1 MTRSLTK
8 TYAPNPLL
16 RMVYERFFDK
26 IRVDEAWIQSVTEL
40 SKRGSIVYVLRNLNF
55 VDFFALDHLTKRY
68 GLPQVRFVNDLGL
81 GMFNP
86 ISRGSRNSFITN
98 RLAKDENHLGDAL
111 QDGGSAMLFLKRPPG
126 PLDVVGGGASGGR
139 GLREGEDLM
148 RGLIDLQR
156 DSDEPILLVPQVII
170 WTKRPDTLGTR
181 PMDFILGPREWPG
194 TLRTIGQFLQ
204 NYKNVA
210 LKVGEPFDLQDFVA
224 KNPKMSEDTQVRRV
238 TYAMLRRLERERRA
252 ITGPAQ
258 KPPDRVRHEIV
269 RSPKLREVITEL
281 AGERPQEQAVLTA
294 RALGMLREIQATPD
308 IGTVKMMDMV
318 LDRVFERIYA
328 GIEFDPKDLD
338 RLREGAK
345 EGTLILLPSHKSHID
360 YLVLS
365 YLFMHENL
373 QLPLIAAGEN
383 LSFFPLGPVFRRGGA
398 FFLRRSFKG
407 DRLYVAVMDAYVRR
421 VIRDGFPIELFV
433 EGGRSRSGK
442 LLPPKFGLLS
452 MIVDAALK
460 IPQRKVFFVPVSIGY
475 ERVIEAGEYQQE
487 LSGGEK
493 KKEDAKGLLGAT
505 EVLRYKYGRIN
516 LQIGSFIT
524 LGDVRKELD
533 LPAKGDVTD
542 RSRLAMTRR
551 LGNLTM
557 DEINRITAVTPGAL
571 SALALLSDDR
581 RGIPHDEL
589 MDRCRRLLAV
599 LRDMGARVTPTL
611 ATAAGTLKSQA
622 IDEALQMFG
631 DADLL
636 DIHDMASGD
645 SGKRKGRR
653 KDKNAPRAGE
663 GAIYSVIDKQ
673 RVPLDTTKNMIVH
686 FFVERSLVATAMQMN
701 HGVAVDRATVKER
714 VFNLSRIF
722 KFEFRFRADAPFDEI
737 FDDTVNTMIRANEL
751 EDRRGQLA
759 PGIGHNGWSGKV
771 WLTTYQSILHNFVE
785 GYVMAARSLAAL
797 VKGGPLPKK
806 DLVKRALSAGRR
818 GFLGGEHKRPESVS
832 KPLVENAFRS
842 FVDQKYL
849 KETDGKLE
857 LVTSFRTPEAV
868 DAIAGRISAFLGNDD
883 SDTQ

>member
-1 MTRSLTK
+1 MTRALSK
-8 TYAPNPLL
+8 TYEPNPLL
-16 RMVYERFFDK
+16 RMVYQRFFDR
-26 IRVDEAWIQSVTEL
+26 IRVDEAWIHSVTEL

-68 GLPQVRFVNDLGL
+68 GLPQVRFVNDLGM
-81 GMFNP
+81 GVFNP
-86 ISRGSRNSFITN
+86 ISRGSRNTFLTK
-98 RLAKDENHLGDAL
+98 RLAKDENQLADAL
-111 QDGGSAMLFLKRPPG
+111 KDGGSAMLFLKRPPG
-126 PLDVVGGGASGGR
+126 PLDIVGGNVTGGR
-139 GLREGEDLM
+139 GLREGEGLM

-156 DSDEPILLVPQVII
+156 NSDKPILLVPQVII
-170 WTKRPDTLGTR
+170 WTKRPDTLGAR
-181 PMDFILGPREWPG
+181 PMDFLLGPREWPG

-204 NYKNVA
+204 NYQNVA
-210 LKVGEPFDLQDFVA
+210 LKVGEPFDLQDFLE
-224 KNPKMSEDTQVRRV
+224 KNRQMSEDTQVRRV

-269 RSPKLREVITEL
+269 RTPKLREVITEL

-308 IGTVKMMDMV
+308 IGTVKMMDAV

-328 GIEFDPKDLD
+328 GIEFDQKDLN

-383 LSFFPLGPVFRRGGA
+383 LSFFPLGPIFRRGGA

-421 VIRDGFPIELFV
+421 IIRDGFPIELFV

-442 LLPPKFGLLS
+442 LLPPKFGLLG

-475 ERVIEAGEYQQE
+475 ERVIEAGEYQRE
-487 LSGGEK
+487 LSGAEK
-493 KKEDAKGLLGAT
+493 KKEDAKGLLSAT
-505 EVLRYKYGRIN
+505 DVLRYKYGRIN

-524 LGDVRKELD
+524 LDDVRKELD
-533 LPAKGDVTD
+533 MSANGDI
-542 RSRLAMTRR
+542 SEESSLAITRR

-571 SALALLSDDR
+571 SALALLSDER
-581 RGIPHDEL
+581 AGIPHDEL

-599 LRDMGARVTPTL
+599 LRELGARVTPTL
-611 ATAAGTLKSQA
+611 ATEAGTLKTQA
-622 IDEALQMFG
+622 IVEALQMFG
-631 DADLL
+631 DADLV
-636 DIHDMASGD
+636 DIYDIASTD
-645 SGKRKGRR
+645 STRRKGRR
-653 KDKNAPRAGE
+653 KEKNPPVAGE
-663 GAIYSVIDKQ
+663 GAIYRVVDKQ
-673 RVPLDTTKNMIVH
+673 RVQLDTTKNMIVH
-686 FFVERSLVATAMQMN
+686 FFVERSLVATAMQMSR
-701 HGVAVDRATVKER
+701 GVAVDRNTVKER

-737 FDDTVNTMIRANEL
+737 FNDTINTMVRANEI
-751 EDRRGQLA
+751 EERRGQLV
-759 PGIGHNGWSGKV
+759 PGIGHDGWTGDV
-771 WLTTYQSILHNFVE
+771 WLTTYRSILHNFLE
-785 GYVMAARSLAAL
+785 GYVMGAKSLTAL
-797 VKGGPLPKK
+797 LKGPIPKK
-806 DLVKRALSAGRR
+806 DLVKRALSLGRR
-818 GFLGGEHKRPESVS
+818 GFLGGEHKRAESVS
-832 KPLVENAFRS
+832 KPLIENALRS
-842 FVDQKYL
+842 FVDQEYL
-849 KETDGKLE
+849 KDTDGKLE
-857 LVTSFRTPEAV
+857 LVASFQTPGAV
-868 DAIAGRISAFLGNDD
+868 DAIAGRITAFLVHDAPD
-883 SDTQ
+883 S